1 MGARPSSFQGAVAT
15 VTKIERVWSDQHRAI
30 FSWFERPDPLAPNLV
45 VRARAGTT
53 KTTSII
59 EGVNRAPE
67 RDILVAAFNK
77 KIADELQG
85 RITNSCARARTLHSI
100 GFEAIRNQWGG
111 LPVNADARQAQ
122 LTDAVCG
129 KDAPKQIKRLVTMLH
144 TKGRDM
150 HPIEPSVKDMI
161 ALALFF
167 DYVPDEG
174 WREYNVEY
182 VAESACE
189 AMALAAREEPSTR
202 IGIDYADMIYL
213 PLTWKLLHP
222 QYDLSVIDE
231 AQDMTLA
238 QLTIIQR
245 ISHGRIAVVGDDRQ
259 AIYGFRGA
267 DSRSLDR
274 LKRELAAVELPLTT
288 TYRCGHR
295 IVERAQKLVP
305 DIQAHP
311 GNPDGTVDTC
321 TPQQLLEL
329 ASSSDFIL
337 SRLNAPLV
345 SVTLQLLS
353 RGKRARMAG
362 RDLGKGITAILKRLR
377 VVDATPVSE
386 VLARLEEWERKT
398 TTRYASYGQVDL
410 ADRARDQAGMIR
422 AFAEDAETTGDLL
435 RQMEYLFSDEQE
447 AGTIICSSIHK
458 AKGLEASRV
467 FVLMD
472 TLYRRGVTLE
482 EDNLSYVAT
491 TRAKSH
497 LTLVSAEPDV
507 C

>member
-1 MGARPSSFQGAVAT
+1 MGARPSSFVGAVQSPKKAT
-15 VTKIERVWSDQHRAI
+15 HIWSAQQEAVFRY
-30 FSWFERPDPLAPNLV
+30 FESGTGHLCI
-45 VRARAGTT
+45 RARAGAA
-53 KTTSII
+53 KTTTII

-67 RDILVAAFNK
+67 KEILVAAFNK

-100 GFEAIRNQWGG
+100 GFEAIRTMWGG
-111 LPVNADARQAQ
+111 LPVNTDARQAQ

-129 KDAPKQIKRLVTMLH
+129 DAPKPIKRLVTMLH

-150 HPIEPSVKDMI
+150 HPIAPSVKDMI
-161 ALALFF
+161 NLALFF

-174 WREYNVEY
+174 WRGYNVEY

-189 AMALAAREEPSTR
+189 AMALAVREEPNYKT
-202 IGIDYADMIYL
+202 GVDYADMIYL
-213 PLTWKLLHP
+213 PLAWGLLHP
-222 QYDLSVIDE
+222 QFDLSVIDE

-267 DSRSLDR
+267 DGKSLDR
-274 LKRELAAVELPLTT
+274 LKRELGAGELPLTT
-288 TYRCGHR
+288 TYRCGQR
-295 IVERAQKLVP
+295 IVEWAQKLVP
-305 DIQAHP
+305 DIAAHDS
-311 GNPDGTVDTC
+311 NPDGTVDTC
-321 TPQQLLEL
+321 TPAQLLDL
-329 ASSSDFIL
+329 ASSGDFIL

-362 RDLGKGITAILKRLR
+362 RDLGKGITAVLKRLR
-377 VVDATPVSE
+377 VVNSTPV
-386 VLARLEEWERKT
+386 VDTLQRLDDWERKT

-422 AFAEDAETTGDLL
+422 AFAEEAETTGDLL
-435 RQMEYLFSDEQE
+435 RKMEYLFSDEQE
-447 AGTIICSSIHK
+447 AGTIICSSVHK
-458 AKGLEASRV
+458 AKGLEAVHV
-467 FVLMD
+467 FVLSD
-472 TLYRRGVTLE
+472 TFYRRGRTLE
-482 EDNLSYVAT
+482 EDNLSYVAW

-497 LTLVSAEPDV
+497 LTIVEQPLL
-507 C
+507 